1 MLIKFSYFLAFT
13 CALFLIGSC
22 SSSPQNEQYEQLNA
36 ANAQLD
42 SISQKLEANAFD
54 SSNYWR
60 QESSSIEIAIK
71 RYYIPT
77 QIDQAF
83 ARKMDRFKLL
93 QGLVDTESELGGEPE
108 SEEEEEKEANIG
120 VRIVFLRKA
129 IVAERKQLV
138 NLKLAMDA
146 GELNKQEVTNALSL
160 EAKNLRKL
168 EEGLREYLYVRTKQ
182 LPVFIALCNELRI
195 VADSLKQLQ
204 IKK

>member
-60 QESSSIEIAIK
+60 QESASIEIAIK

-108 SEEEEEKEANIG
+108 NEEEEEKEANIG

-146 GELNKQEVTNALSL
+146 GELNEQEVTNALSL

>member
-60 QESSSIEIAIK
+60 QESSNIEIAIK

-108 SEEEEEKEANIG
+108 NEEKEEKEVNIG

-146 GELNKQEVTNALSL
+146 GELNEQEVTNALSL

-168 EEGLREYLYVRTKQ
+168 EEGLREYLYVRIKQ